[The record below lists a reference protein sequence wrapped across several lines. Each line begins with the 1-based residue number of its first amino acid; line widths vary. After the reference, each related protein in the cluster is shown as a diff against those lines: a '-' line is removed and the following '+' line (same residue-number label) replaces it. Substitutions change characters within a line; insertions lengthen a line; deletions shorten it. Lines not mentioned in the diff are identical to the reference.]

1 MMITVKE
8 LIFLTVFGVIAGSAI
23 AMEQPSEPES
33 TDFVL
38 TTTSSSDGK

>member
-1 MMITVKE
+1 MITIKE
-8 LIFLTVFGVIAGSAI
+8 LVLLTVFGLATGSMI